1 MEIYDDENNVGSAPI
16 QPIDN
21 KNFELSNSQKL
32 TALTRWNDESKQ
44 PPSIDE
50 LSLLVFNK
58 KLDGRSKE
66 VTVLKRFLVEKGLSI
81 EKEVKT
87 GKFTLTPEQKEYITN
102 NCSTMKGMEMAR
114 VLFDNQ
120 NIAPAGLEMR
130 AISNFLKTVD
140 PKILY
145 NGELPDDEYVAPN
158 TADRVVARIRK
169 YVEVAK
175 NWDAKKLTP
184 TQKRNVESLMNYL
197 ADFRFKFQV
206 DSYEDKNDKELFQS
220 SYIKYTYDK
229 PDLSQENC
237 DQYISLCSLIIRAT
251 KIEKNILMLEREQDR
266 FLQDEG
272 KISMAVVEAI
282 KTAGTE
288 LGTCMKMQQTLLESL
303 IQERSDKLSDEIKD
317 KASLLN
323 LINAWRNYDSRQNL
337 LKLAKEKKDNLRKEI
352 HELANLEEVK
362 MRILGLDIDEVLNG

>member
-32 TALTRWNDESKQ
+32 AALTRWNDESKQ

-81 EKEVKT
+81 EKGIKT
-87 GKFTLTPEQKEYITN
+87 GKFTLTSEQKEYITN

-169 YVEVAK
+169 YVEDARD
-175 NWDAKKLTP
+175 WDAKKMTP
-184 TQKRNVESLMNYL
+184 TQKKNVEALMNYL
-197 ADFRFKFQV
+197 ASYRFKAQI
-206 DSYEDKNDKELFQS
+206 DSYEERGDKELFES
-220 SYIKYTYDK
+220 SFIKYVYDK
-229 PDLSQENC
+229 SDLTQENC
-237 DQYISLCSLIIRAT
+237 DQYVLLCCEVIMSF
-251 KIEKNILMLEREQDR
+251 NIQKTINMLQREQDR
-266 FLQDEG
+266 TLDEG
-272 KISMAVVEAI
+272 EKMSLTIVEAV
-282 KTAGTE
+282 KTARQEYNG
-288 LGTCMKMQQTLLESL
+288 CVKRQQDLYKSL
-303 IQERSDKLSDEIKD
+303 TQERSDKLSEEIKD
-317 KASLLN
+317 KATLLN
-323 LINAWRNYDSRQNL
+323 LFSAWKNYESRQQI
-337 LKLAKEKKDNLRKEI
+337 LKVRQKQKDNLRKEI
-352 HELANLEEVK
+352 HEIENMDELKIRV
-362 MRILGLDIDEVLNG
+362 LGLSVDEIIDG